1 MHKSHK
7 RFVTAAAIAAIGALA
22 LSGCGGGISD
32 NGADAPAAGDGGVE
46 TTDFTPA
53 TSGEVS
59 LYTWSDY
66 FPEELIGKFKEDT
79 GITLKVD
86 YYDSNESLEA
96 KLRASDGAGYDVV
109 VPSDYMVQILKD
121 DGLLRQINA
130 ADLPNGKNIQPDFL
144 DVYFDEGRQYSVPY
158 LYGTTSFAYN
168 NEMISEEDAP
178 KSWADF
184 FNPPASAGGVGIMD
198 DMVEGVNSALRV
210 VGGDF
215 CTTDG
220 PKLQAAQDLL
230 VGFKPSVGTINSDGI
245 LERLAG
251 GEQAMAMIW
260 NGAAWRAAQ
269 ENPAVTWVYPEE
281 GVALWQDNFT
291 VPSGAKNVDQALTF
305 LNWMMDPVNMAV
317 AVNFQAYASGI
328 LGTTELMKPELAN
341 SPAIVVP
348 ESYGL
353 ALPVQPCNND
363 ELSNYSKIWETFK
376 G

>member
-1 MHKSHK
+1 MHNFSK
-7 RFVTAAAIAAIGALA
+7 RTSFGAVAVAATLA
-22 LSGCGGGISD
+22 LTACGGGISD
-32 NGADAPAAGDGGVE
+32 GGGDAGASSGE
-46 TTDFTPA
+46 FTPS

-66 FPEELIGKFKEDT
+66 FPEELIGKFKQDT
-79 GITLKVD
+79 GVTLKVD

-121 DGLLRQINA
+121 SDLLMKINA
-130 ADLPNGKNIQPDFL
+130 ADLPNGKNIEASFL
-144 DVYFDEGRQYSVPY
+144 DVYFDQGRKYSVPY

-168 NEMISEEDAP
+168 SDKIPADQAP
-178 KSWADF
+178 TSWADF
-184 FNPPASAGGVGIMD
+184 FNPPASAGGVGVMD
-198 DMVEGVNSALRV
+198 DMVEGVNAALRV
-210 VGGDF
+210 VGGDL

-220 PKLQAAQDLL
+220 PTLQAAQDLL

-260 NGAAWRAAQ
+260 NGAAYRAGVD
-269 ENPAVTWVYPEE
+269 NPAIKFVYPKE
-281 GVALWQDNFT
+281 GIALWQDNFA
-291 VPSGAKNVDQALTF
+291 VPSGAKNVNQALTF
-305 LNWMMDPVNMAV
+305 LNWMMKPENMAV

-328 LGTTELMKPELAN
+328 KGTTELMKPELAS
-341 SPAIVVP
+341 SPAITIP
-348 ESYGL
+348 DGYDK